1 MLLEVI
7 SISLIVPLLS
17 TIVNQENFSNISII
31 NSFILDKISKFNQE
45 NLILLFLGCFLIIFI
60 MKILFNIFVI
70 YSQNKFSV
78 EGYQLLSNNLLKK
91 YILVKLMRN

>member
-45 NLILLFLGCFLIIFI
+45 NLILLFLGCFL
-60 MKILFNIFVI
+60 
-70 YSQNKFSV
+70 S
-78 EGYQLLSNNLLKK
+78 
-91 YILVKLMRN
+91 